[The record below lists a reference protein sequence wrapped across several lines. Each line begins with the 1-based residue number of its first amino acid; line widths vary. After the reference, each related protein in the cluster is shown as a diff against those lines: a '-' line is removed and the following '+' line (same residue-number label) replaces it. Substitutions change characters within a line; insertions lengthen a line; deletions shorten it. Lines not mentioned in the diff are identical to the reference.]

1 MNKPRYGK
9 PNVSYVSTWFSDPN
23 DKPMWALNLMKY
35 RPIADYQ
42 DGRDLHI
49 SGADADMLYNP
60 TGPLA
65 EVGGRVMLVTDVLH
79 QISGDQILWDR
90 VAVAYYPKRL
100 AMIEMQQLPSFI
112 DLHAHVYTGVC
123 GLSVPADETSSRSGV
138 TTVISAGD
146 AGANTIEG
154 FRRLTVQ
161 ASRTRVLAFLH
172 VSNVGLAPWPAG
184 ESRDLD
190 MLDVEAGIRAVR
202 ENPDIVLGV
211 KVRMTEGSVVGDN
224 GLEPLRRAVAIADAT
239 GLPLM
244 MHIGFCP
251 RPIGELLALLRP
263 GDIVSV
269 KVERAD
275 AYDLFGVA
283 T

>member
-35 RPIADYQ
+35 RPIADYV

-112 DLHAHVYTGVC
+112 DLHAHKDAAMEFTIVMASMPTENC
-123 GLSVPADETSSRSGV
+123 PQPADWSMLNEDDLLLVQVTNEQSTVNFSTLVPSRRVGDYSVEGV
-138 TTVISAGD
+138 IVGD
-146 AGANTIEG
+146 ERAWTRATWDIIARTEVDK
-154 FRRLTVQ
+154 LVA
-161 ASRTRVLAFLH
+161 ASTNLSEASTYAMILE
-172 VSNVGLAPWPAG
+172 PI
-184 ESRDLD
+184 LD
-190 MLDVEAGIRAVR
+190 MML
-202 ENPDIVLGV
+202 
-211 KVRMTEGSVVGDN
+211 
-224 GLEPLRRAVAIADAT
+224 
-239 GLPLM
+239 
-244 MHIGFCP
+244 
-251 RPIGELLALLRP
+251 
-263 GDIVSV
+263 
-269 KVERAD
+269 
-275 AYDLFGVA
+275 
-283 T
+283 

>member
-35 RPIADYQ
+35 RPIADYV

-112 DLHAHVYTGVC
+112 DLHAHKDAAMEFTIVMASMPTENC
-123 GLSVPADETSSRSGV
+123 PQPADWSMLNEDDLLLVQVTNEQSTVNFSTLVPSRRVGDYSVEGV
-138 TTVISAGD
+138 IVGD
-146 AGANTIEG
+146 ERAWTRATWDIIARTEVDK
-154 FRRLTVQ
+154 LVT
-161 ASRTRVLAFLH
+161 ASTNLSEASTYAMILE
-172 VSNVGLAPWPAG
+172 PI
-184 ESRDLD
+184 LD
-190 MLDVEAGIRAVR
+190 MML
-202 ENPDIVLGV
+202 
-211 KVRMTEGSVVGDN
+211 
-224 GLEPLRRAVAIADAT
+224 
-239 GLPLM
+239 
-244 MHIGFCP
+244 
-251 RPIGELLALLRP
+251 
-263 GDIVSV
+263 
-269 KVERAD
+269 
-275 AYDLFGVA
+275 
-283 T
+283 

>member
-9 PNVSYVSTWFSDPN
+9 PNVAYVSTWFSDPN

-35 RPIADYQ
+35 RPIADYV

-112 DLHAHVYTGVC
+112 DLHAHKDAAMDFTIVMASMPTENC
-123 GLSVPADETSSRSGV
+123 PQPADWSMLTGDDLLLVQVSSDESIVDFSTLVPSRRIGDYSVEGV
-138 TTVISAGD
+138 IVGD
-146 AGANTIEG
+146 ERAWTRATWDIIARTEADK
-154 FRRLTVQ
+154 LVA
-161 ASRTRVLAFLH
+161 ASTNLSEASTYAMILE
-172 VSNVGLAPWPAG
+172 PI
-184 ESRDLD
+184 LD
-190 MLDVEAGIRAVR
+190 MML
-202 ENPDIVLGV
+202 
-211 KVRMTEGSVVGDN
+211 
-224 GLEPLRRAVAIADAT
+224 
-239 GLPLM
+239 
-244 MHIGFCP
+244 
-251 RPIGELLALLRP
+251 
-263 GDIVSV
+263 
-269 KVERAD
+269 
-275 AYDLFGVA
+275 
-283 T
+283 

>member
-9 PNVSYVSTWFSDPN
+9 PNVAYVSTWFSDPN

-35 RPIADYQ
+35 RPIADYV

-112 DLHAHVYTGVC
+112 DLHAHKDAAMEFTIVMASMPTENC
-123 GLSVPADETSSRSGV
+123 PQPADWSMLNEDDLLLVQVTNEQSTVNFSTLVPSRRVGDYSVEGV
-138 TTVISAGD
+138 IVGD
-146 AGANTIEG
+146 ERAWTRATWDIIARTEVDK
-154 FRRLTVQ
+154 LVT
-161 ASRTRVLAFLH
+161 ASTNLSEASTYAMILE
-172 VSNVGLAPWPAG
+172 PI
-184 ESRDLD
+184 LD
-190 MLDVEAGIRAVR
+190 MML
-202 ENPDIVLGV
+202 
-211 KVRMTEGSVVGDN
+211 
-224 GLEPLRRAVAIADAT
+224 
-239 GLPLM
+239 
-244 MHIGFCP
+244 
-251 RPIGELLALLRP
+251 
-263 GDIVSV
+263 
-269 KVERAD
+269 
-275 AYDLFGVA
+275 
-283 T
+283 

>member
-112 DLHAHVYTGVC
+112 DLHAHKDAAMDFTIVMASMPTENC
-123 GLSVPADETSSRSGV
+123 PQPADWSMLTGDDLLLVQVSSDESIVDFSTLVPSRRIGDYSVEGV
-138 TTVISAGD
+138 IVGD
-146 AGANTIEG
+146 ERAWTRATWDIIARTEADK
-154 FRRLTVQ
+154 LVA
-161 ASRTRVLAFLH
+161 ASTNLAEASTYAMILE
-172 VSNVGLAPWPAG
+172 PI
-184 ESRDLD
+184 LD
-190 MLDVEAGIRAVR
+190 MML
-202 ENPDIVLGV
+202 
-211 KVRMTEGSVVGDN
+211 
-224 GLEPLRRAVAIADAT
+224 
-239 GLPLM
+239 
-244 MHIGFCP
+244 
-251 RPIGELLALLRP
+251 
-263 GDIVSV
+263 
-269 KVERAD
+269 
-275 AYDLFGVA
+275 
-283 T
+283 

>member
-100 AMIEMQQLPSFI
+100 AMIEMQQLPNFI
-112 DLHAHVYTGVC
+112 DLHAHKDAAMEFTIVMASMPTENC
-123 GLSVPADETSSRSGV
+123 PQPADWSMLNEDDLLLVQVTNEQSTVNFSTLVPSR
-138 TTVISAGD
+138 
-146 AGANTIEG
+146 
-154 FRRLTVQ
+154 R
-161 ASRTRVLAFLH
+161 
-172 VSNVGLAPWPAG
+172 
-184 ESRDLD
+184 
-190 MLDVEAGIRAVR
+190 
-202 ENPDIVLGV
+202 
-211 KVRMTEGSVVGDN
+211 VGDYSVEGVIVGDERAWTRATWDIIARTEVDKLVAASTN
-224 GLEPLRRAVAIADAT
+224 LSEVSTYAMILEPLLD
-239 GLPLM
+239 M
-244 MHIGFCP
+244 MP
-251 RPIGELLALLRP
+251 
-263 GDIVSV
+263 
-269 KVERAD
+269 
-275 AYDLFGVA
+275 
-283 T
+283 

>member
-9 PNVSYVSTWFSDPN
+9 PNVAYVSTWFSDPV

-35 RPIADYQ
+35 RPIADYV

-112 DLHAHVYTGVC
+112 DLHAHKDAAMEFTIVMASMPTENC
-123 GLSVPADETSSRSGV
+123 PQPADWSMLNEDDLLLVQVCNEQSTVDFGSLVTSRRIGDYNVEGV
-138 TTVISAGD
+138 IVGD
-146 AGANTIEG
+146 ERAWTRATWDIIARTEVDK
-154 FRRLTVQ
+154 LVA
-161 ASRTRVLAFLH
+161 ASTNLSEASTYAMILE
-172 VSNVGLAPWPAG
+172 PI
-184 ESRDLD
+184 LD
-190 MLDVEAGIRAVR
+190 MML
-202 ENPDIVLGV
+202 
-211 KVRMTEGSVVGDN
+211 
-224 GLEPLRRAVAIADAT
+224 
-239 GLPLM
+239 
-244 MHIGFCP
+244 
-251 RPIGELLALLRP
+251 
-263 GDIVSV
+263 
-269 KVERAD
+269 
-275 AYDLFGVA
+275 
-283 T
+283 

>member
-112 DLHAHVYTGVC
+112 DLHAHKDAAMDFTIVMASMPTENC
-123 GLSVPADETSSRSGV
+123 PQPADWSMLTGDDLLLVQVSSDESIVDFSTLVPSRRIGDYSVEGV
-138 TTVISAGD
+138 IVGD
-146 AGANTIEG
+146 ERAWTRATWDIIARTEVDK
-154 FRRLTVQ
+154 LVA
-161 ASRTRVLAFLH
+161 ASTNLSEASTYAMILE
-172 VSNVGLAPWPAG
+172 PI
-184 ESRDLD
+184 LD
-190 MLDVEAGIRAVR
+190 MML
-202 ENPDIVLGV
+202 
-211 KVRMTEGSVVGDN
+211 
-224 GLEPLRRAVAIADAT
+224 
-239 GLPLM
+239 
-244 MHIGFCP
+244 
-251 RPIGELLALLRP
+251 
-263 GDIVSV
+263 
-269 KVERAD
+269 
-275 AYDLFGVA
+275 
-283 T
+283 

>member
-35 RPIADYQ
+35 RPIADYV

-112 DLHAHVYTGVC
+112 DLHAHKDAAMDFTIVMASMPTENC
-123 GLSVPADETSSRSGV
+123 PQPADWSMLTGDDLLLVQVSSDESIVDFSTLVPSRRIGDYSVEGV
-138 TTVISAGD
+138 IVGD
-146 AGANTIEG
+146 ERAWTRATWDIIARTEVDK
-154 FRRLTVQ
+154 LVT
-161 ASRTRVLAFLH
+161 ASTNLSEASTYAMILE
-172 VSNVGLAPWPAG
+172 PI
-184 ESRDLD
+184 LD
-190 MLDVEAGIRAVR
+190 MML
-202 ENPDIVLGV
+202 
-211 KVRMTEGSVVGDN
+211 
-224 GLEPLRRAVAIADAT
+224 
-239 GLPLM
+239 
-244 MHIGFCP
+244 
-251 RPIGELLALLRP
+251 
-263 GDIVSV
+263 
-269 KVERAD
+269 
-275 AYDLFGVA
+275 
-283 T
+283 

>member
-35 RPIADYQ
+35 RPIADYV

-100 AMIEMQQLPSFI
+100 AMIEMQQLPNFI
-112 DLHAHVYTGVC
+112 DLHAHKDAAMEFTIVMASMPTENC
-123 GLSVPADETSSRSGV
+123 PQPADWSMLNEDDLLLVQVTNEQSTVNFSTLVPSRRVGDYSVEGV
-138 TTVISAGD
+138 IVGD
-146 AGANTIEG
+146 ERAWTRATWDIIARTEVDK
-154 FRRLTVQ
+154 LVT
-161 ASRTRVLAFLH
+161 ASTNLSEASTYAMILE
-172 VSNVGLAPWPAG
+172 PI
-184 ESRDLD
+184 LD
-190 MLDVEAGIRAVR
+190 MML
-202 ENPDIVLGV
+202 
-211 KVRMTEGSVVGDN
+211 
-224 GLEPLRRAVAIADAT
+224 
-239 GLPLM
+239 
-244 MHIGFCP
+244 
-251 RPIGELLALLRP
+251 
-263 GDIVSV
+263 
-269 KVERAD
+269 
-275 AYDLFGVA
+275 
-283 T
+283 

>member
-35 RPIADYQ
+35 RPIADYV

-112 DLHAHVYTGVC
+112 DLHAHKDAAMDFTIVMASMPTENC
-123 GLSVPADETSSRSGV
+123 PQPADWSMLTGDDLLLVQVSSDESIVDFSTLVPSRRIGDYSVEGV
-138 TTVISAGD
+138 IVGD
-146 AGANTIEG
+146 ERAWTRATWDIIARTEVDK
-154 FRRLTVQ
+154 LVA
-161 ASRTRVLAFLH
+161 ASTNLSEASTYAMILE
-172 VSNVGLAPWPAG
+172 PI
-184 ESRDLD
+184 LD
-190 MLDVEAGIRAVR
+190 MML
-202 ENPDIVLGV
+202 
-211 KVRMTEGSVVGDN
+211 
-224 GLEPLRRAVAIADAT
+224 
-239 GLPLM
+239 
-244 MHIGFCP
+244 
-251 RPIGELLALLRP
+251 
-263 GDIVSV
+263 
-269 KVERAD
+269 
-275 AYDLFGVA
+275 
-283 T
+283 

>member
-35 RPIADYQ
+35 RPIADYV

-100 AMIEMQQLPSFI
+100 AMIEMQQLPNFI
-112 DLHAHVYTGVC
+112 DLHAHKDAAMEFTIVMASMPTENC
-123 GLSVPADETSSRSGV
+123 PQPADWSMLNEDDLLIVQVCNGQSTVDFGSLVTSRRVGDYSVEGV
-138 TTVISAGD
+138 IVGD
-146 AGANTIEG
+146 ERAWTRATWDIIARTEVDK
-154 FRRLTVQ
+154 LVA
-161 ASRTRVLAFLH
+161 ASTNLSEASTYAMILE
-172 VSNVGLAPWPAG
+172 PI
-184 ESRDLD
+184 LD
-190 MLDVEAGIRAVR
+190 MML
-202 ENPDIVLGV
+202 
-211 KVRMTEGSVVGDN
+211 
-224 GLEPLRRAVAIADAT
+224 
-239 GLPLM
+239 
-244 MHIGFCP
+244 
-251 RPIGELLALLRP
+251 
-263 GDIVSV
+263 
-269 KVERAD
+269 
-275 AYDLFGVA
+275 
-283 T
+283 

>member
-9 PNVSYVSTWFSDPN
+9 PNVAYVSTWFSDPN

-112 DLHAHVYTGVC
+112 DLHAHKDAAMEFTIVMASMPTENC
-123 GLSVPADETSSRSGV
+123 PQPADWSMLNEDDLLLVQVTNEQSTVNFSTLVPSRRVGDYSVEGV
-138 TTVISAGD
+138 IVGD
-146 AGANTIEG
+146 ERAWTRATWDIIARTEVDK
-154 FRRLTVQ
+154 LVT
-161 ASRTRVLAFLH
+161 ASTNLSEASTYAMILE
-172 VSNVGLAPWPAG
+172 PI
-184 ESRDLD
+184 LD
-190 MLDVEAGIRAVR
+190 MML
-202 ENPDIVLGV
+202 
-211 KVRMTEGSVVGDN
+211 
-224 GLEPLRRAVAIADAT
+224 
-239 GLPLM
+239 
-244 MHIGFCP
+244 
-251 RPIGELLALLRP
+251 
-263 GDIVSV
+263 
-269 KVERAD
+269 
-275 AYDLFGVA
+275 
-283 T
+283 